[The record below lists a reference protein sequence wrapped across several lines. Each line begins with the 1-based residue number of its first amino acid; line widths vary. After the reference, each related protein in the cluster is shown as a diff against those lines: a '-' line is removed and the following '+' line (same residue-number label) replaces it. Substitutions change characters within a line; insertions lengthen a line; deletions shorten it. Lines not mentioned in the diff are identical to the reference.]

1 MPRRPSLAFVIRFL
15 SIRISTVDRL
25 TFLMGYY
32 EYIYLN
38 HFGPDGPM
46 ISMIYDE

>member
-1 MPRRPSLAFVIRFL
+1 
-15 SIRISTVDRL
+15 
-25 TFLMGYY
+25 MGYY